1 MATWGHTVYYL
12 QSLKMK
18 FSVLCFHFSTPNQIF
33 IPAHLIPHSSLDVL
47 LQMLKCVKSSLQ
59 QSYFIFSHTCCTQ
72 QDDWRVMC
80 EDTNDTIPFIVTV
93 IVLQHCKVPLSSLL
107 NCPKLVQ
114 VDICVCVSV
123 CFHAYVCVGEREKGL
138 PWNRH
143 HITELSILSSS
154 YPVAPPEIVHKHPW
168 VWLNR
173 RK

>member
-33 IPAHLIPHSSLDVL
+33 IPAHLIPHSSLDLL

-59 QSYFIFSHTCCTQ
+59 QWYFIFSHTCCTQ

-107 NCPKLVQ
+107 NRPKLVQ
-114 VDICVCVSV
+114 VDICVCVCVFSCICV
-123 CFHAYVCVGEREKGL
+123 CGWERERSTLKQT
-138 PWNRH
+138 PHNRTLH
-143 HITELSILSSS
+143 SLILISSGTS
-154 YPVAPPEIVHKHPW
+154 RNSP
-168 VWLNR
+168 
-173 RK
+173 